1 MAAAPVRDASPLAG
15 AGVLVTRPV
24 RQAAAFAAKVAA
36 VGGWPVVF
44 PAIVILPPDDPAPL
58 QSAQAMLASY
68 DYVVFVSANA
78 VEFGIADPAAW
89 PSGLPALAPGP
100 GTAEALHN
108 LGLANVRF
116 PTDRQD
122 SEGLLAMPEF
132 TEPAGKRV
140 LVLRGDGG
148 RELLARTLRGRG
160 AMVDHV
166 TCYRRDR
173 PRDGAGLVE
182 VFQAGRIDAVTVTS
196 SEGLDNLWAIIDP
209 ATRDRWAGR
218 PTFAPHPRIAAQARA
233 LGLTVVETA
242 AGDAGLVTGLL
253 EWFSTRH

>member
-15 AGVLVTRPV
+15 AGVLVTRPA

-36 VGGWPVVF
+36 VGGCPVVF
-44 PAIVILPPDDPAPL
+44 PAIVILPPDDLAPL
-58 QSAQAMLASY
+58 QRAQGTLARY

-89 PSGLPALAPGP
+89 PAGLPALAPGP
-100 GTAEALHN
+100 GTAEALYN
-108 LGLANVRF
+108 LGLTNVRF

-122 SEGLLAMPEF
+122 SEGMLVLPELAD
-132 TEPAGKRV
+132 PAGKCV

-148 RELLARTLRGRG
+148 RELLAATLRGRG
-160 AMVDHV
+160 ATVDHV

-173 PRDGAGLVE
+173 PRDGTGLVE
-182 VFQAGRIDAVTVTS
+182 VFQAGKIDAVTVTS

-209 ATRDRWAGR
+209 ATRDRWAAH

-233 LGLTVVETA
+233 LGLNVVETA
-242 AGDAGLVTGLL
+242 PGDAGLMIGLL